1 MKTLVSNAEIEE
13 VGENLIRKFI
23 GAREPPPN
31 CIDIEGF
38 IRDYLHLQ
46 VVYATFAENDMDK
59 IGFVSDGIYP
69 LTVLDNGKKQSVVFP
84 KGTVVI
90 DWFLLHTD
98 RSAQR
103 RFTLAHEA
111 AHIIFE
117 RMSPT
122 AAGPCFN
129 RYFDNERKYDI
140 HELKEHLNICETQ
153 TDRMGAVLLM
163 PRFLVERQLKRFHLG
178 RPVVIYGNST
188 MRSDDKLCIQKMA
201 DCMGVSFTA
210 LLIRLRKLGMLD
222 QRDITEY
229 LDTEMTF

>member
-1 MKTLVSNAEIEE
+1 MKTLVTNAEIEE
-13 VGENLIRKFI
+13 VGEGLIQKFI
-23 GAREPPPN
+23 EAQEPPPN

-38 IRDYLHLQ
+38 IRNYLHLP
-46 VVYATFAENDMDK
+46 VVYANFAEKDLDK

-69 LTVLDNGKKQSVVFP
+69 LEIWENGRKRSIVYP

-90 DWFLLHTD
+90 DRFLLHTD
-98 RSAQR
+98 KSAQR
-103 RFTLAHEA
+103 RYTLAHEA

-129 RYFDNERKYDI
+129 RYFDIERKYDI
-140 HELKEHLNICETQ
+140 QELREHLNLCESQ
-153 TDRMGAVLLM
+153 TDRMGTVLLM
-163 PRFLVERQLKRFHLG
+163 PKFLVERQLKRFHQG
-178 RPVVIYGNST
+178 KQITIYGSYA
-188 MRSDDKLCIQKMA
+188 MRSNDKLCIQKMA

-210 LLIRLRKLGMLD
+210 LRIRLRTLGMTD

-229 LDTEMTF
+229 IDSELVF